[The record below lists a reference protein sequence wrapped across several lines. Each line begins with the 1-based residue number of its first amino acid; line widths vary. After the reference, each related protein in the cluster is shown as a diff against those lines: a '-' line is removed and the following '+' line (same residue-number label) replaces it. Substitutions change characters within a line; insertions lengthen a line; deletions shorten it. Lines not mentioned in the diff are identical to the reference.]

1 MLAVLCY
8 KCQQRGHIARDCP
21 NVGQFG
27 SNSDA
32 KAPKVCVRCGRGSCA
47 AAGLA
52 DYHRCCSSVLFAS
65 LPSSTCITT
74 VYAALPWLLQHYVIW
89 HHVILRRRLQ

>member
-27 SNSDA
+27 TNSEA

-52 DYHRCCSSVLFAS
+52 DYHRCFPLQSLSLLAIMHILLLPHSKFLLPAVVVLQANK
-65 LPSSTCITT
+65 
-74 VYAALPWLLQHYVIW
+74 
-89 HHVILRRRLQ
+89 